1 VCHPMNRMKRTKK
14 AIRVFLYFVGGLLL
28 IIIGLVVIL
37 WIKSPGV
44 TDPITDVNGQTI
56 TGSIA
61 SIEKVT
67 LGNVEQFLIIRGADI
82 TKPVMLF
89 LHGGP
94 GSPEMIF
101 MKNTNK
107 VIENDFVMVYW
118 EQRGAGKSYSKETP
132 VESMNIEQLISDT
145 KELSE
150 MLAKRFEKEKIYV
163 MGHSWGSLLGIL
175 TAHRHPELFH
185 AYVGVGQ
192 VCHQYK
198 GEQISFEWVKEQ
210 ANKHNDADAI
220 EALAAMNF
228 PDSLANSDVWLD
240 FLSVERNYVMQF
252 GGGVTHEMRK
262 VWPIIKMILNA
273 KEYTFREKMNYMPA
287 SMFSI
292 KQLWTDVIKNNL
304 FHEIDS
310 MQVPVYIFQGAHD
323 YQTPTSLAKE
333 FYDQLKAPKKEFFTF
348 QNSAH
353 SPMMEEVERFNL
365 LVKENIQKN

>member
-1 VCHPMNRMKRTKK
+1 MNRLKK
-14 AIRVFLYFVGGLLL
+14 TTRVFLYFVGGLLL
-28 IIIGLVVIL
+28 IIIGLAVIL
-37 WIKSPGV
+37 WVKSPGI
-44 TDPITDVNGQTI
+44 TDPITDANGQTNAN
-56 TGSIA
+56 SIA

-94 GSPEMIF
+94 GSPEMVF
-101 MKNTNK
+101 MRNTNMA
-107 VIENDFVMVYW
+107 IENDFVMVYW
-118 EQRGAGKSYSKETP
+118 EQRGAGKSYSKQIP
-132 VESMNIEQLISDT
+132 VESMNIEQFISDT

-150 MLAKRFEKEKIYV
+150 MLAKRFKQEKIYV

-175 TAHRHPELFH
+175 TAHRYPELYH
-185 AYVGVGQ
+185 AYVGIGQ

-198 GEQISFEWVKEQ
+198 GERISMEWVKEQ
-210 ANKHNDADAI
+210 ADKHNDKDAI

-252 GGGVTHEMRK
+252 GGGVTHEMRNM
-262 VWPIIKMILNA
+262 WPIIKMILNA
-273 KEYTFREKMNYMPA
+273 KEYTFGEKMNYMPA
-287 SMFSI
+287 SIFSI
-292 KQLWTDVIKNNL
+292 KQLWTEVIDKNL

-323 YQTPTSLAKE
+323 YQTPSSLAKE
-333 FYDQLKAPKKEFFTF
+333 FYDQLKAPQKEFFTF
-348 QNSAH
+348 ENSAH
-353 SPMMEEVERFNL
+353 SPMMEEAARFNRI
-365 LVKENIQKN
+365 VREKIQKN